1 MLELDGVDVIS
12 FSGGIGENSWETRA
26 AVCKNLAAFEIELD
40 DAVNRAARTA
50 QVISS
55 RTSAVKV
62 LIIPADEESIV
73 ARDTV
78 RVVEQSK
85 LHPALAG

>member
-1 MLELDGVDVIS
+1 M
-12 FSGGIGENSWETRA
+12 
-26 AVCKNLAAFEIELD
+26 D

-78 RVVEQSK
+78 SVVEK
-85 LHPALAG
+85 AVLERVGAGQTR